1 MDRDTCR
8 TRLARLLSEET
19 ALLAALAQ
27 QLEQEYELLAGN
39 DVDGLEKAGG
49 ARQQTIA
56 KLLQL
61 EDERQALCRQHG
73 RNADRSGM
81 AALLAWC
88 DPAGTLA
95 AAQSGCASLAGACR
109 AQNERNGALVTAR
122 LTRASGMLD
131 LLADS
136 NAPRTYDQ
144 RFARSAPL
152 AVGRML
158 ATSA

>member
-8 TRLARLLSEET
+8 TRLARLLSEEN
-19 ALLAALAQ
+19 ALLATLAQ
-27 QLEQEYELLAGN
+27 QLKHEHGLLAGN
-39 DVDGLEKAGG
+39 DVDGLETASG

-56 KLLQL
+56 KLLRV
-61 EDERQALCRQHG
+61 EDERQAICRQCGRHG
-73 RNADRSGM
+73 DRSGM

-95 AAQSGCASLAGACR
+95 AAQSECAGLAGACR

-131 LLADS
+131 LLAGNS
-136 NAPRTYDQ
+136 APRTYDQ
-144 RFARSAPL
+144 RFARTAPMP
-152 AVGRML
+152 AGRML
-158 ATSA
+158 TTTA

>member
-1 MDRDTCR
+1 MDQDTCR
-8 TRLARLLSEET
+8 TRLARLLTEEN

-27 QLEQEYELLAGN
+27 QLKHEHELLAGN
-39 DVDGLEKAGG
+39 DVDGLEKASGS
-49 ARQQTIA
+49 RQQTIA
-56 KLLQL
+56 KLLRL
-61 EDERQALCRQHG
+61 EDERQGLCRQHG

-88 DPAGTLA
+88 DPTGTLA
-95 AAQSGCASLAGACR
+95 SAQSGCASLAGACR

-131 LLADS
+131 LLADG

-152 AVGRML
+152 PAGRML